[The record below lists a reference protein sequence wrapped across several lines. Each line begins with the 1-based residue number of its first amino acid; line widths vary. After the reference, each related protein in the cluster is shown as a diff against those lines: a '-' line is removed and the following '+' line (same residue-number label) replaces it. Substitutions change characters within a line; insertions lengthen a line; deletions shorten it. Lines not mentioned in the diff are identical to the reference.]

1 MVGQAQLWRIS
12 ILVEMGCVGI
22 DLDLVLI
29 WVEIGNGFC
38 EMMGPVTAGCGVGW
52 LLFWQLHML
61 VGVKKYIILL
71 LCCVK

>member
-38 EMMGPVTAGCGVGW
+38 EMMGPVTVLVVALSGGCFGNCTCW
-52 LLFWQLHML
+52 
-61 VGVKKYIILL
+61 
-71 LCCVK
+71 

>member
-1 MVGQAQLWRIS
+1 MVGQAQLGRIS

-38 EMMGPVTAGCGVGW
+38 EMIGPVTVLVVALGGCCFGNCTC
-52 LLFWQLHML
+52 L
-61 VGVKKYIILL
+61 
-71 LCCVK
+71 

>member
-38 EMMGPVTAGCGVGW
+38 EMIGPVTV
-52 LLFWQLHML
+52 L
-61 VGVKKYIILL
+61 VVALGGR
-71 LCCVK
+71 CFGNCTC